1 MPEKTSEKS
10 KMSTVE
16 FFCQQALQ
24 KTIAPRSIGGVQ
36 SRIRKAAQDLG
47 WTYTRTKDAW
57 YRDPRI
63 SIKPEELFRV
73 EAVSG
78 LEYARRE
85 VRTNDEIIAR
95 AEALLHGSDP
105 DFNGS
110 FVTALRAFAGVF
122 YRSRASG
129 E

>member
-1 MPEKTSEKS
+1 MRKPHLEKS
-10 KMSTVE
+10 EMSAVD
-16 FFCQQALQ
+16 FCQYALRER
-24 KTIAPRSIGGVQ
+24 IAPRTMGSVKTRILHAARKTGWGYSRTRDVWYADRRVSI
-36 SRIRKAAQDLG
+36 
-47 WTYTRTKDAW
+47 DA
-57 YRDPRI
+57 DQLI
-63 SIKPEELFRV
+63 HI
-73 EAVSG
+73 EAISG

-95 AEALLHGSDP
+95 ADALLHGSDP